1 MHHMFR
7 TCLIACLMIATTPA
21 SSAETYPNSTFSYEM
36 DMDYAGGDLRSIFET
51 SQSYCETA
59 CFTEQNCRAIT
70 YNTRSNACFLKDGS
84 YQPAPFIGA
93 ISAKLI
99 DTDPAKRAVA
109 NIRLKRL
116 GYLNGYEKN
125 QAITYRQDVAKA
137 IATLKTHR
145 GKLDQPNADWFMD
158 VFTAATIDGNSNAWL
173 AIPEA
178 LKQRAS
184 QLPNTLSRLRYY
196 GSAAAVNAFLDAGNG
211 EEPAAIRALI
221 AAITNDYGRG
231 KDIVAA
237 TRHLHEITGQDDAAV
252 AAARAKFGPRIL
264 DYEIETTA
272 AKPRVC
278 FTFSEKL
285 APVGIDYLD
294 YVQTLKSDLVAEVQG
309 HRLCMDG
316 MKFGESFTLTMR
328 TGMPANSG
336 ETTTKPFSYT
346 LYIPDRAPAVRFQG
360 NGYVL
365 PKGETATVPV
375 VTVNTQSLDITIYR
389 AQERN
394 LSPILLRELFL
405 QPLSGH
411 DANQM
416 TDQFGEQIWK
426 GTADTQDNLN
436 QEIVTALPV
445 QQAIEQFEPGLYIM
459 TARLPVARKH
469 SSPATQWFL
478 ISDIGITSF
487 SGPDG
492 LHILTKSLATAANLT
507 KTKLNLVSRNNKVLA
522 SVETDQNGYAHF
534 PKAALAGRAGN
545 APAAL
550 SAHQTKDFAFIDL
563 TSSAF
568 DFSDRGV
575 EGREAPNEFD
585 VFVTT
590 DRGIY
595 QPGDQV
601 FSTVLL
607 RNAKSTSVT
616 DLPLTAIA
624 YRPDGQEYSRTV
636 LTDQGAGGRVFSL
649 HIAPSAQLG
658 RWSTR
663 IYLDT
668 DDAPL
673 ADWNFLVE
681 DFVPERIDFTPDLPD
696 AAIAQSSPPE
706 LSVTANYLYGAS
718 GANLPLS
725 GIIERRTITEIPAFP
740 GYHFGSSLT
749 EQRVKVASLPNGLF
763 TDQDG
768 MLKTRLPLPDMT
780 SPYQPEQLKVT
791 LQMREGSG
799 RPVERTLTRLME
811 PQSPLI
817 GIKPLFDGSVPE
829 GAQASFEV
837 IAVGQGMSLADLGT
851 ANWRVERI
859 ETNYQWFKIDQRWS
873 YIPIKS
879 REIVERGTVSVVSD
893 KPAKLQ
899 IPLAWGDYELTL
911 DAKNG
916 GAVQLGSYRFH
927 AGYYGSASNSD
938 TPNRLKT
945 GLNKDIYQ
953 MSDTVNLR
961 ITAPYDGIAQIV
973 VLNSELVAQKTVSV
987 KKGDAEISFDVT
999 DNWGSGAY
1007 ILTSFIQPTQ
1017 AKSGRNPTR
1026 AVGVNWVPISANDKQ
1041 IALSFDVPEM
1051 VNPNAPTTIGLTASS
1066 SQSGPI
1072 YATIAAVDLGIL
1084 NITGFK
1090 APDPQE
1096 YYFGQR
1102 KLGFEMRDLYG
1113 RLIDGFAG
1121 VDGALR
1127 SGGDGGVPN
1136 SGLGPKTETYLT
1148 IFSGLLELDENGH
1161 IDVPLNIPEFN
1172 GTMKLMAIA
1181 WSDKAVGQAS
1191 QEVLVRDPVIILANA
1206 PRFLASGD
1214 TSSLRLEIAHA
1225 YGGAG
1230 QVTLTL
1236 DSTNELALETTAKV
1250 FTLNEGARKHIEIPL
1265 AARFAGLGEIQMN
1278 LKLPNGQT
1286 LTKTVNLPVQNN
1298 DLPIVKRWDMAIAPN
1313 SNERVPTDL
1322 LNAFSNDVQLA
1333 IIPQLQA
1340 GLDIQGLVHALDTY
1354 PYGCTEQLISKA
1366 QPLLSFQGQLDDPAT
1381 ANTRLQQTITQIIA
1395 NQSTNGSFGLWR
1407 PQSENPWLDAYATD
1421 FLVRAQKAGATV
1433 PKRVLN
1439 QALSR
1444 LKNTVNNASDFDKG
1458 GEEVAYAL
1466 MVLASVGKAAIG
1478 ELRYYSDAKGDAFAT
1493 ALAQAQL
1500 GVALAAYGENE
1511 RSKAMFARAFR
1522 KLDLGKHTSFAD
1534 DFGSYRRDKAA
1545 VLALAVQAG
1554 NLSETT
1560 AIKRADFVRL
1570 ASNGSTQEQAWALRL
1585 AASVQNTDQ
1594 GKALLNAERRYS
1606 SYDVAQGRAV
1616 IENPHNTTLNMIL
1629 TATGKPVGDI
1639 EKHTSGY
1646 KIRRSFYTVTGDR
1659 VDMSN
1664 IAQNDKIVVV
1674 IKVTPETD
1682 RFARLM
1688 VNDPLPAGFEIDNPR
1703 LLQSGSTSSLPWLDN
1718 LIDATH
1724 SEFHKDR
1731 FLAAVDW
1738 SGNRSFKLAYVLR
1751 AISAGKFHQPAA
1763 HITDMYRTDLG
1774 GNTASGTVTVLGQ

>member
-1 MHHMFR
+1 MRHIFLN
-7 TCLIACLMIATTPA
+7 CLIACLLIVTTPVSA
-21 SSAETYPNSTFSYEM
+21 AETYPKSTFSYELN
-36 DMDYAGGDLRSIFET
+36 MDYAGGDLRAIFET
-51 SQSYCETA
+51 TQNYCETA
-59 CFTEQNCRAIT
+59 CFAEQNCRAIT
-70 YNTRSNACFLKDGS
+70 YNTRSNACFLKDDS
-84 YQPAPFIGA
+84 YQSAPFAGA
-93 ISAKLI
+93 ISAKLV
-99 DTDPAKRAVA
+99 DTDPAKRAIA

-116 GYLNGYEKN
+116 GYLSAYEKSR
-125 QAITYRQDVAKA
+125 AMAFRQDVAQA
-137 IATLKTHR
+137 IATLKSHA
-145 GKLDQPNADWFMD
+145 GKLDKPNADWFID
-158 VFTAATIDGNSNAWL
+158 VFTSATLDGNSNAWL
-173 AIPEA
+173 AIPAA
-178 LKQRAS
+178 LKQRAK
-184 QLPNTLSRLRYY
+184 QLPNTVARLRYY
-196 GSAAAVNAFLDAGNG
+196 RSAAAVNAFLDAGDG
-211 EEPAAIRALI
+211 ETAAAVRAI
-221 AAITNDYGRG
+221 IDAVSSDYGRG

-252 AAARAKFGPRIL
+252 TAARAKFGPRIL
-264 DYEIETTA
+264 DYEIETAA

-316 MKFGESFTLTMR
+316 MRFGESFTLTMR
-328 TGMPANSG
+328 TGLPANSG
-336 ETTTKPFSYT
+336 ETTVKPFSYT

-405 QPLSGH
+405 QPLSGY

-416 TDQFGEQIWK
+416 ADQFGEQIWK
-426 GTADTQDNLN
+426 GTAETQNDLN

-445 QQAIEQFEPGLYIM
+445 QQALKEFEPGLYIM
-459 TARLPVARKH
+459 TAQLPGGRRGTT
-469 SSPATQWFL
+469 PATQWFL

-492 LHILTKSLATAANLT
+492 LHILTKSLATATSLT
-507 KTKLNLVSRNNKVLA
+507 QTKLDLISRNNKILA

-585 VFVTT
+585 IFVTT

-601 FSTVLL
+601 YSTVLL

-616 DLPLTAIA
+616 DLPLTVIV
-624 YRPDGQEYSRTV
+624 YRPDGQEYNRTV
-636 LTDQGAGGRVFSL
+636 LTDQGAGGRVLTL

-658 RWSTR
+658 RWSAR

-673 ADWNFLVE
+673 SDWSFLVE
-681 DFVPERIDFTPDLPD
+681 DFIPERIDFTPDLPNT
-696 AAIAQSSPPE
+696 AITQSSPPE
-706 LSVTANYLYGAS
+706 LSITASYLYGAS
-718 GANLPLS
+718 GSNLPLS
-725 GIIERRTITEIPAFP
+725 GIIVRRTITEIPSFP
-740 GYHFGSSLT
+740 GYHFGSSLA
-749 EQRVKVASLPNGLF
+749 EQRVKVVSLPNGLF

-799 RPVERTLTRLME
+799 RPVERSLTRFME
-811 PQSPLI
+811 PQAPLI
-817 GIKPLFDGSVPE
+817 GIKPLFDGTVPE
-829 GAQASFEV
+829 GAQASFEI
-837 IAVGQGMSLADLGT
+837 IAVGQGMSLADLGNAT
-851 ANWRVERI
+851 WRVERI
-859 ETNYQWFKIDQRWS
+859 ETNYQWFKIDRRWG

-879 REIVERGTVSVVSD
+879 REIVERGTVLINANA
-893 KPAKLQ
+893 PAKLQ

-911 DAKNG
+911 EAKNG
-916 GAVQLGSYRFH
+916 GAVQLGSFRFH

-953 MSDTVNLR
+953 RSDTVNLR
-961 ITAPYDGIAQIV
+961 ITAPYDGVAQIV
-973 VLNSELVAQKTVSV
+973 VLNSELVTQKTVFV
-987 KKGDAEISFDVT
+987 QKGDVEITFDVT
-999 DNWGSGAY
+999 DSWGSGAY

-1026 AVGVNWVPISANDKQ
+1026 AVGVNWVPISAKDQ
-1041 IALSFDVPEM
+1041 HIDLQFDIPEM

-1090 APDPQE
+1090 APDPQK

-1148 IFSGLLELDENGH
+1148 LFSGLLELDENGH

-1172 GTMKLMAIA
+1172 GTMKLMAVA

-1191 QEVLVRDPVIILANA
+1191 QNVLVRDPVVILANA
-1206 PRFLASGD
+1206 PRFLAPGD

-1225 YGGAG
+1225 YGDAG
-1230 QVTLTL
+1230 QVSLTL
-1236 DSTNELALETTAKV
+1236 ESSNELVLDITSKV
-1250 FTLNEGARKHIEIPL
+1250 LTLKEGAHVQVEIPL
-1265 AARFAGLGEIQMN
+1265 VARFVGLGEIRIN

-1313 SNERVPTDL
+1313 SSEQVATDL
-1322 LNAFSNDVQLA
+1322 LNAFGNDVQLA

-1354 PYGCTEQLISKA
+1354 PYGCTEQLISRA
-1366 QPLLSFQGQLDDPAT
+1366 QPLLSFQGQLDDPSAAT
-1381 ANTRLQQTITQIIA
+1381 ARLQQTITQIIA

-1433 PKRVLN
+1433 PDRVLN

-1444 LKNTVNNASDFDKG
+1444 LKNTVNNASDFDEG
-1458 GEEVAYAL
+1458 GEELAYAL

-1500 GVALAAYGENE
+1500 GVALAAYGEND

-1522 KLDLGKHTSFAD
+1522 KLDRGKHTSFAD

-1554 NLSETT
+1554 ALSETA
-1560 AIKRADFVRL
+1560 AIKRADFIRL
-1570 ASNGSTQEQAWALRL
+1570 ASNGNTQEQAWALRL
-1585 AASVQNTDQ
+1585 AAAVQNTKQ
-1594 GKALLNAERRYS
+1594 GKALLNAARRYS

-1616 IENPHNTTLNMIL
+1616 IENPHSTTLNMVL
-1629 TATGKPVGDI
+1629 TATGKPIGDI
-1639 EKHTSGY
+1639 QKHTSGY
-1646 KIRRSFYTVTGDR
+1646 KIRRSFYTVTGGK

-1664 IAQNDKIVVV
+1664 ISQNDKIVVV
-1674 IKVTPETD
+1674 IKITPETK

-1688 VNDPLPAGFEIDNPR
+1688 VNDPLPAGFEIDNPH
-1703 LLQSGSTSSLPWLDN
+1703 LLQSGSTASLPWLDD
-1718 LIDATH
+1718 LIGATH
-1724 SEFHKDR
+1724 SEFRKDR

-1738 SGNRSFKLAYVLR
+1738 SGTRSFKLAYVLR

-1763 HITDMYRTDLG
+1763 HVTDMYRADLG